1 MEISSRVLS
10 KNRTTSRF
18 CSWRAASWELEVQ
31 DVEEDEAF
39 RVESIFSGLELDQVH
54 MKLEDVIGHKRGLK
68 FLQVGGGSWVL
79 HRHTLQRFQSDVE
92 VKSCGQET
100 SYFTVPC
107 RG

>member
-1 MEISSRVLS
+1 M
-10 KNRTTSRF
+10 
-18 CSWRAASWELEVQ
+18 EVQ

-39 RVESIFSGLELDQVH
+39 RVSPSSWGLEAGSGAH
-54 MKLEDVIGHKRGLK
+54 ETRGRK
-68 FLQVGGGSWVL
+68 GAQERVKVPSGGGGSWVL

-92 VKSCGQET
+92 VESCGQET